1 MEDLNGR
8 VAVVTGGASG
18 VGKGVAKALLGE
30 GCTVV
35 LADIEQGA
43 LDTAVAELSALG
55 PVSGIVTDVSDFDS
69 VDALAEQVYAE
80 HGACHLLFNNAGV
93 TSGGGGKPWEQ
104 EPNDWK
110 WCLGVNVFGVV
121 NGVLAFVPRMLES
134 GEWGRVINTSS
145 GDGGFA
151 PVPHASVY
159 ATSKA
164 AVSCFTEALAQQLVT
179 ETDQVR
185 AIVFYPSGGLLDT
198 GLWTAQRNRPEV
210 FYLSGG
216 LLDTGLWTAQ
226 RNRPEELARQK
237 QREAARVTT
246 IEDFKKAMAE
256 AGRELKLMDVDELG
270 VFCVEGIKAGRYI
283 ISHDLDDVS
292 EMLHQ
297 RADAIGRAELP
308 PLFMAEIS

>member
-69 VDALAEQVYAE
+69 VDALADRVYAE

-185 AIVFYPSGGLLDT
+185 AIVFYPSGGLL
-198 GLWTAQRNRPEV
+198 E
-210 FYLSGG
+210 
-216 LLDTGLWTAQ
+216 TGLWTAQ

-270 VFCVEGIKAGRYI
+270 LFCVEGIKEGRYI
-283 ISHDLDDVS
+283 ISHDLGDVS

>member
-55 PVSGIVTDVSDFDS
+55 PVSGVVTDVSDFDS
-69 VDALAEQVYAE
+69 VDALAAQVYAE

-179 ETDQVR
+179 ETDKVR
-185 AIVFYPSGGLLDT
+185 AIVFYPSGGLLET
-198 GLWTAQRNRPEV
+198 GLWTAQRNRP
-210 FYLSGG
+210 
-216 LLDTGLWTAQ
+216 D
-226 RNRPEELARQK
+226 ELARQK

-270 VFCVEGIKAGRYI
+270 VFCVDGIKEGRYI
-283 ISHDLDDVS
+283 ISHDLDEVS

-308 PLFMAEIS
+308 PLFMAEIG

>member
-69 VDALAEQVYAE
+69 VDALADRVYAE

-198 GLWTAQRNRPEV
+198 GLWTAQRNRPE
-210 FYLSGG
+210 
-216 LLDTGLWTAQ
+216 
-226 RNRPEELARQK
+226 ELARQK

-270 VFCVEGIKAGRYI
+270 LFCVEGIKEGRYI
-283 ISHDLDDVS
+283 ISHDLGDVS

>member
-8 VAVVTGGASG
+8 VGVVTGGASG

-43 LDTAVAELSALG
+43 LDAAVAELSALG
-55 PVSGIVTDVSDFDS
+55 PVSGVVTDVSDFDS

-185 AIVFYPSGGLLDT
+185 AIVFYPSGGLL
-198 GLWTAQRNRPEV
+198 E
-210 FYLSGG
+210 
-216 LLDTGLWTAQ
+216 TGLWTAQ

-270 VFCVEGIKAGRYI
+270 LFCVEGIKEGRYI
-283 ISHDLDDVS
+283 ISHDLGDVS

>member
-18 VGKGVAKALLGE
+18 VGKGVSKALLGE

-55 PVSGIVTDVSDFDS
+55 PVSGVVTDVSDFDS
-69 VDALAEQVYAE
+69 VDALADRVYAE

-179 ETDQVR
+179 ETDKVR
-185 AIVFYPSGGLLDT
+185 AIVFYP
-198 GLWTAQRNRPEV
+198 
-210 FYLSGG
+210 SGG

-270 VFCVEGIKAGRYI
+270 LFCVEGIKEGRYI

>member
-18 VGKGVAKALLGE
+18 IGKSVAKALLAE

-35 LADIEQGA
+35 LADIEQEA
-43 LDTAVAELSALG
+43 LDTAVAELSSLG
-55 PVSGIVTDVSDFDS
+55 PVSGIITDVSDFDS
-69 VDALAEQVYAE
+69 VDALADQVYAT
-80 HGACHLLFNNAGV
+80 HGSCHLLFNNAGV

-134 GEWGRVINTSS
+134 GDWGRVINTSS

-179 ETDQVR
+179 ETDQLR
-185 AIVFYPSGGLLDT
+185 AIVFYPSGGLL
-198 GLWTAQRNRPEV
+198 E
-210 FYLSGG
+210 
-216 LLDTGLWTAQ
+216 TGLWTAQ

-270 VFCVEGIKAGRYI
+270 RFCVEGIKEGRYI
-283 ISHDLDDVS
+283 IGHDLDEVS

>member
-1 MEDLNGR
+1 MEDLKGR

-55 PVSGIVTDVSDFDS
+55 PVSGIATDVSDFGS

-198 GLWTAQRNRPEV
+198 GLWTAQRNRPE
-210 FYLSGG
+210 
-216 LLDTGLWTAQ
+216 
-226 RNRPEELARQK
+226 ELARQK

-270 VFCVEGIKAGRYI
+270 LFCVEGIKEGRYI
-283 ISHDLDDVS
+283 ISHDLDEVS

>member
-43 LDTAVAELSALG
+43 LDTAVDELSALG
-55 PVSGIVTDVSDFDS
+55 PVSGVVTDVSDFDS
-69 VDALAEQVYAE
+69 VDALADRVYAE

-185 AIVFYPSGGLLDT
+185 AIVFYPSGGLL
-198 GLWTAQRNRPEV
+198 E
-210 FYLSGG
+210 
-216 LLDTGLWTAQ
+216 TGLWTAQ

-270 VFCVEGIKAGRYI
+270 LFCVEGIKEGRYI
-283 ISHDLDDVS
+283 ISHDLGDVS

>member
-43 LDTAVAELSALG
+43 LDAAVAELAARG

-69 VDALAEQVYAE
+69 VDSLAEQVYAE

-179 ETDQVR
+179 ETEQVR
-185 AIVFYPSGGLLDT
+185 AIVFYP
-198 GLWTAQRNRPEV
+198 
-210 FYLSGG
+210 SGG

-270 VFCVEGIKAGRYI
+270 LFCVEGIKEGRYI
-283 ISHDLDDVS
+283 ISHDLDEVS